1 VHERLRKGSEAM
13 VAPSLSQVRLAALQ
27 PGDVV
32 RVARHLLD
40 GKLAGDLK
48 KGIKA
53 ATESARWSDTLYY
66 VCRVLHP
73 AEAEASAGM
82 GDTQLYELCVLGN
95 RRPVLRAHRQY
106 LQVIPAPAP
115 SCGSAHLRARVLAG
129 DADAAVLSAFV
140 DLRPGQSGMPR
151 FTA

>member
-1 VHERLRKGSEAM
+1 
-13 VAPSLSQVRLAALQ
+13 
-27 PGDVV
+27 VV

-53 ATESARWSDTLYY
+53 ATESARWLDTLYY
-66 VCRVLHP
+66 VCRVLYA

-82 GDTQLYELCVLGN
+82 GDRQLYQLCVLGS

-115 SCGSAHLRARVLAG
+115 SCGSARLRARVLAG
-129 DADAAVLSAFV
+129 DADAALLSAFV
-140 DLRPGQSGMPR
+140 DLRPGQAGMPR